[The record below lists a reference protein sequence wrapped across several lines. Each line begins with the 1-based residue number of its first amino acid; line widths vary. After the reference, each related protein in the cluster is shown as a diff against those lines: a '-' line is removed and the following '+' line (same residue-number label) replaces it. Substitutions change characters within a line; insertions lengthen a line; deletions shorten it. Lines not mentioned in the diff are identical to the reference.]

1 MRTAGGS
8 HCGRR
13 RARTRGAPHRARAAP
28 RARAGLTRRRA
39 RVFLALSLFACA
51 RAQLE
56 PMPNTSQRQLDYME
70 EKDLFAEFEGDLR
83 AAGIPD
89 TEIPD
94 LGTWSRVWKAHFK
107 LIKIR
112 KHRQVRLH

>member
-1 MRTAGGS
+1 
-8 HCGRR
+8 
-13 RARTRGAPHRARAAP
+13 
-28 RARAGLTRRRA
+28 
-39 RVFLALSLFACA
+39 
-51 RAQLE
+51 
-56 PMPNTSQRQLDYME
+56 ME

>member
-1 MRTAGGS
+1 
-8 HCGRR
+8 
-13 RARTRGAPHRARAAP
+13 
-28 RARAGLTRRRA
+28 
-39 RVFLALSLFACA
+39 VFLALSLFACA